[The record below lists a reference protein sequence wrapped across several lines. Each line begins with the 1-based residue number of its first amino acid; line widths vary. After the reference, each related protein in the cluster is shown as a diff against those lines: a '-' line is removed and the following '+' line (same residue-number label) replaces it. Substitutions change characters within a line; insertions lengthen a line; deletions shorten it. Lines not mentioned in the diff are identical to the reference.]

1 MDAPGQNLGGGVCVV
16 QGALVGG
23 LPEKAA
29 GIVAGG
35 LGVGERGRQS
45 VPSRAVDD
53 LIRVFGDG
61 LTYVGPHGGPPL
73 GVGACVRRARSGVLL
88 RLARRR
94 PEEAQG
100 LVARRRPAVDGG
112 ALRASGPRPDAAEG
126 DRLYA
131 LFHLCGTRGLRRG
144 EGVGQE
150 WEYVDLEA
158 RITPARAITVH
169 GWDPYEDD
177 PKTDG
182 SAATIALDS
191 VNVAV
196 LRAHRAR
203 QQAERE
209 AAGPAWQE
217 TGEVFTNEDGSSLHP
232 ETASE
237 ALRRILASTDLPP
250 ITFHDL
256 RHVAAT
262 LVHAGGGD
270 LHTIKETLRHSAILL
285 ASDTYT
291 ILLPEVDR
299 SAAEAGVRLRSPAH
313 GRRARHTA
321 TNGAGSWRPAPR
333 SPRESPGLFA
343 DVLAHPLTH
352 RSRTA
357 PRNAGAPGPIV
368 SVRALPRRS
377 EG

>member
-1 MDAPGQNLGGGVCVV
+1 M
-16 QGALVGG
+16 
-23 LPEKAA
+23 
-29 GIVAGG
+29 
-35 LGVGERGRQS
+35 
-45 VPSRAVDD
+45 
-53 LIRVFGDG
+53 
-61 LTYVGPHGGPPL
+61 
-73 GVGACVRRARSGVLL
+73 GACVRRARSGVLL

-100 LVARRRPAVDGG
+100 LVARRRPVVDGG

-217 TGEVFTNEDGSSLHP
+217 TGEVFTNEDGRLQPSPRNSIG
-232 ETASE
+232 AF
-237 ALRRILASTDLPP
+237 RRILASTDLPP

-270 LHTIKETLRHSAILL
+270 LHTIKETLRHSTILL
-285 ASDTYT
+285 TSDTYT
-291 ILLPEVDR
+291 SLLPEVDR
-299 SAAEAGVRLRSPAH
+299 SAAEAGVRLIPRARSADEAH
-313 GRRARHTA
+313 GD
-321 TNGAGSWRPAPR
+321 
-333 SPRESPGLFA
+333 E
-343 DVLAHPLTH
+343 
-352 RSRTA
+352 
-357 PRNAGAPGPIV
+357 
-368 SVRALPRRS
+368 
-377 EG
+377 